1 VEIDMAIAALEA
13 GSSGVGASRDPS
25 GKADKIALRNV
36 TKWFSHRGGRIA
48 AIEGIELNVRPG
60 EFVSIVGPSGCG
72 KSTAFNMIAG
82 LIRPDEGDVLIDG
95 RSVVGQ
101 QGHVGYM
108 LQKDLLLPWR
118 TVLQNV
124 TLGAELL
131 RRSRSETER
140 EAREL
145 LATFG
150 LNGFEDAWP
159 SRLSGGMRQRAALM
173 RTVLSHQDVMLL
185 DEPFGALDAMTK
197 GLMQEWLLEIWERFQ
212 RTIVFI
218 THDIDEAIFLS
229 DRIYIMTARP
239 GRMKAEIVVNLP
251 RPRISHEITTTGEF
265 VRIKHQVLE
274 ALRDE
279 IMKAY
284 GAPSSAVR

>member
-1 VEIDMAIAALEA
+1 MAVDDRKIELRHVSKSIIHQ
-13 GSSGVGASRDPS
+13 GSPV
-25 GKADKIALRNV
+25 
-36 TKWFSHRGGRIA
+36 A
-48 AIEGIELNVRPG
+48 AIEDVNLEVRAG
-60 EFVSIVGPSGCG
+60 EFISIVGPSGCG
-72 KSTAFNMIAG
+72 KSTAFNIIAG
-82 LIRPDEGDVLIDG
+82 LIAPDVGDVLIDG
-95 RSVVGQ
+95 HSVAGRQGQ
-101 QGHVGYM
+101 VGYM

-131 RRSRSETER
+131 NRSRAATKR
-140 EAREL
+140 EARDL
-145 LATFG
+145 MATFG
-150 LNGFEDAWP
+150 LAGFENAWP
-159 SRLSGGMRQRAALM
+159 SFLSGGMRQRAALM

-197 GLMQEWLLEIWERFQ
+197 GLMQEWLLEIWTRFR

-229 DRIYIMTARP
+229 DRIYIMTTRP
-239 GRMKAEIVVNLP
+239 GRVKASIAVNLP
-251 RPRISHEITTTGEF
+251 RPRLSHEITTTPEF
-265 VRIKHQVLE
+265 GAIKHEVLD

-284 GAPSSAVR
+284 APIKTAG

>member
-1 VEIDMAIAALEA
+1 MVVDD
-13 GSSGVGASRDPS
+13 R
-25 GKADKIALRNV
+25 KIELRNV
-36 TKWFSHRGGRIA
+36 SKSFTHQGGNVA
-48 AIEGIELNVRPG
+48 AIQDISLEVRTG
-60 EFVSIVGPSGCG
+60 EFISIVGPSGCG
-72 KSTAFNMIAG
+72 KSTAFNIIAG
-82 LIRPDEGDVLIDG
+82 LIRPDVGDVLIDS
-95 RSVVGQ
+95 RSVAGRQGQ
-101 QGHVGYM
+101 VGYM

-131 RRSRSETER
+131 NRNRAATRR
-140 EAREL
+140 EARDL
-145 LATFG
+145 MTTFG
-150 LNGFEDAWP
+150 LEGFEDAWP

-197 GLMQEWLLEIWERFQ
+197 SLMQEWLLEIWTSFH

-229 DRIYIMTARP
+229 DRIYIMTTRP
-239 GRMKAEIVVNLP
+239 GRIKAGIAVNLP
-251 RPRISHEITTTGEF
+251 RPRSSHEITTTPEF
-265 VRIKHQVLE
+265 GAIKHEVF
-274 ALRDE
+274 ATLRDE

-284 GAPSSAVR
+284 GRAKP

>member
-1 VEIDMAIAALEA
+1 MSDYMA
-13 GSSGVGASRDPS
+13 GSDH
-25 GKADKIALRNV
+25 KIELRNAS
-36 TKWFSHRGGRIA
+36 KWFIHQGKRIA
-48 AIEGIELNVRPG
+48 AIEGVDLLVRPG

-82 LIRPDEGDVLIDG
+82 LIRPDEGDVRIDN
-95 RSVVGQ
+95 RSVVGR

-131 RRSRSETER
+131 HRNRTATER

-145 LATFG
+145 MATFG
-150 LNGFEDAWP
+150 LEGFESSWP

-173 RTVLSHQDVMLL
+173 RTVLSHQEVMLL

-197 GLMQEWLLEIWERFQ
+197 GLMQEWLLKIWERFR

-239 GRMKAEIVVNLP
+239 GRVKAEISVDLP
-251 RPRISHEITTTGEF
+251 RPRVSHEITTTAEF
-265 VRIKHQVLE
+265 GAIKHQVLE

-284 GAPSSAVR
+284 GPSQPAERVA

>member
-1 VEIDMAIAALEA
+1 MA
-13 GSSGVGASRDPS
+13 GSDY
-25 GKADKIALRNV
+25 KIELRNV
-36 TKWFSHRGGRIA
+36 SKWFIHQGKRIA
-48 AIEGIELNVRPG
+48 AIEDVDLLVRPG

-82 LIRPDEGDVLIDG
+82 LIRPDEGDVRIDN
-95 RSVVGQ
+95 RSVVGR

-131 RRSRSETER
+131 HRNRAATER

-145 LATFG
+145 MATFG
-150 LNGFEDAWP
+150 LEGFEGSWP

-173 RTVLSHQDVMLL
+173 RTVLSHQEVMLL

-197 GLMQEWLLEIWERFQ
+197 GLMQEWLLKIWERFR

-239 GRMKAEIVVNLP
+239 GRMKAEINVGLS
-251 RPRISHEITTTGEF
+251 RPRVSHEITTTAEF
-265 VRIKHQVLE
+265 GAIKHQVLE

-284 GAPSSAVR
+284 GTSQPAERVA